1 MVKTVNQHAD
11 TVLMA
16 RHVTTLM
23 APVRMAAKKDTR
35 ICPCAR
41 NLQLKVENI
50 SLYVLEYSVLSCSC
64 IVAYMCTCIYG
75 CLCAFQLARVGNTV
89 KTVNQHADTV
99 LMMNHVT
106 TLMAPV
112 LMAANQATSTCL
124 SARNRNL

>member
-1 MVKTVNQHAD
+1 MMYYPVAVRVFFLR
-11 TVLMA
+11 VL
-16 RHVTTLM
+16 
-23 APVRMAAKKDTR
+23 
-35 ICPCAR
+35 
-41 NLQLKVENI
+41 
-50 SLYVLEYSVLSCSC
+50 
-64 IVAYMCTCIYG
+64 
-75 CLCAFQLARVGNTV
+75 CLCVRVCVDNCVFQLARVANMV